1 MPAQAHDHFPKIG
14 KHRSARLLGDMCD
27 VDDARGALA
36 CDMRW
41 RLRVS
46 HFEAVSIAP
55 AFEGFVIAPITHSTE
70 VCDNHSWLGL

>member
-1 MPAQAHDHFPKIG
+1 
-14 KHRSARLLGDMCD
+14 MCD